1 MAVRSCP
8 HSKRLAQARTVGIAG
23 VLLGALDNNDSG
35 LLNMEN
41 RQSENARIDAHY
53 ITVIACDRTRINR
66 LPGEVRARKVRHIG
80 KTRMSDR
87 FSFF

>member
-1 MAVRSCP
+1 
-8 HSKRLAQARTVGIAG
+8 
-23 VLLGALDNNDSG
+23 
-35 LLNMEN
+35 MEN
-41 RQSENARIDAHY
+41 RQSENARMDAHY

-87 FSFF
+87 FSFFFLIFQKKEFRLDVAKKEELGSSVSEKALRG